1 MLRRQPGPRQGQFGV
16 SLVGLMVG
24 MAISLLAILG
34 ALSLHKTASRT
45 LFGTGG
51 LVVSAQQDGQLASGL
66 LTAQMALQGA
76 GFGVAG
82 AASNTQLLLLTGA
95 SFDGE
100 TFKLLGTKASINA
113 TAQAGNAVVWVHNP
127 GLSAD
132 AGQHRCL
139 ALLSNPDTKAFYLL
153 QSNGA
158 CQPLATQ
165 WDQITWKR
173 QTLVSDHL
181 MSQAV
186 ALSVRNASACWPYG
200 AVPETIA
207 KIAPP
212 AASVS
217 VALSY
222 ASSVT
227 GSGNT
232 YTSCLANLSS

>member
-1 MLRRQPGPRQGQFGV
+1 MGRQQGQLGM

-45 LFGTGG
+45 LFGAGG
-51 LVVSAQQDGQLASGL
+51 LVVSANQDGQLASGL
-66 LTAQMALQGA
+66 LSAQIALQGA
-76 GFGVAG
+76 GFGVGA
-82 AASNTQLLLLTGA
+82 AASNSQLLLLSGA

-100 TFKLLGTKASINA
+100 TFKLLGTKATINA
-113 TAQAGNAVVWVHNP
+113 TAQTGNAVVWVQNP

-132 AGQHRCL
+132 ASQHRCM
-139 ALLSNPDTKAFYLL
+139 ALLSSSETKALYLL

-165 WDQITWKR
+165 WNLITWKR
-173 QTLVSDHL
+173 QTLVGDL
-181 MSQAV
+181 VLSQAV
-186 ALSVRNASACWPYG
+186 ALSVRNAGACWPYG

-212 AASVS
+212 SAPVS

-227 GSGNT
+227 GSSNT
-232 YTSCLANLSS
+232 YTSCLANLSY

>member
-1 MLRRQPGPRQGQFGV
+1 MGRQQGQQGM

-45 LFGTGG
+45 LFGAGG
-51 LVVSAQQDGQLASGL
+51 LVVSANQDGQLASGL
-66 LTAQMALQGA
+66 LTAQIALQGA
-76 GFGVAG
+76 GFGL
-82 AASNTQLLLLTGA
+82 AAPAANSQLLLLTGA
-95 SFDGE
+95 SFDSE
-100 TFKLLGTKASINA
+100 TFKLLGTKADINA
-113 TAQAGNAVVWVHNP
+113 TAQDGNAVVWVQNP

-132 AGQHRCL
+132 AGQHRCM
-139 ALLSNPDTKAFYLL
+139 ALLSEPETKAFYLL

-158 CQPLATQ
+158 CQPLANQ
-165 WDQITWKR
+165 WSQITWKR
-173 QTLVSDHL
+173 QTLVGAGLLGQPVGLS
-181 MSQAV
+181 
-186 ALSVRNASACWPYG
+186 ALNAGACWPYG
-200 AVPETIA
+200 ALPEAIA

-212 AASVS
+212 SAAVSVS
-217 VALSY
+217 LSY

>member
-1 MLRRQPGPRQGQFGV
+1 MEHVQRQQGV

-34 ALSLHKTASRT
+34 ALSLHETASRT
-45 LFGTGG
+45 LFGAGG
-51 LVVSAQQDGQLASGL
+51 LVVSANQDGQLASGL
-66 LTAQMALQGA
+66 LTAQIALQGA
-76 GFGVAG
+76 GFGLATP
-82 AASNTQLLLLTGA
+82 AANSQLLLLTGA

-100 TFKLLGTKASINA
+100 TFKLLGTRATINA

-132 AGQHRCL
+132 ATQHRCL
-139 ALLSNPDTKAFYLL
+139 ALLSDPESRAFYLL

-158 CQPLATQ
+158 CQPLAAQ
-165 WDQITWKR
+165 WNQVTWKR
-173 QTLVSDHL
+173 QTLVSTGL

-200 AVPETIA
+200 AVPEAIA

-212 AASVS
+212 SASVS
-217 VALSY
+217 VSLSY